1 MTVDSLWKDI
11 YQGWKVGLKLAGES
25 SGVGDWRMV
34 TFIMGDEANI
44 EKDGKPGNC
53 FKTQYKFRE
62 NMKIVK
68 RRLETNYIF
77 VAAIWLVS
85 SAFLV

>member
-25 SGVGDWRMV
+25 SGVGDWRMM

-44 EKDGKPGNC
+44 EKMVNLEIVSKHNTNLGKTWKLSKEG
-53 FKTQYKFRE
+53 
-62 NMKIVK
+62 
-68 RRLETNYIF
+68 
-77 VAAIWLVS
+77 
-85 SAFLV
+85 